1 LSNAWII
8 HDAYSQDLSAQ
19 HQKLQQQLA
28 QENKAGANASSTST
42 ATGSGSTAEQ
52 QQQTAPVSAATF
64 LLPPTGETVLS
75 VAAVGRLDVSAHVIE
90 RMLNQ
95 NSYDEIAQ
103 GMILKCF
110 QVRTINT

>member
-1 LSNAWII
+1 MSNAWLI
-8 HDAYSQDLSAQ
+8 HDAYSQDLTAQ
-19 HQKLQQQLA
+19 QQKLQQQLA

-42 ATGSGSTAEQ
+42 TTGSGSTTEQ

-64 LLPPTGETVLS
+64 HLLPPTGETVLS
-75 VAAVGRLDVSAHVIE
+75 VAAVARLDISAHVIE

-103 GMILKCF
+103 GMIVIF
-110 QVRTINT
+110 PI